1 MFNLPREA
9 NVLSILDLDVPPT
22 VSEHSAYREHEY
34 VLNYNVKICNIG
46 IVCVCV
52 RVHMFGYTV
61 IYV

>member
-1 MFNLPREA
+1 MFNLLREA

-34 VLNYNVKICNIG
+34 VLNYYIILG
-46 IVCVCV
+46 LCVCV
-52 RVHMFGYTV
+52 RVHMFRYTV